1 MHAETV
7 KEVLS
12 APPFRPFVVHTV
24 SGASYLIDHPDFTM
38 LSRGGRSLYISL
50 PEGEGERVRIVDT
63 ALIERLEPAGT
74 SHSG

>member
-12 APPFRPFVVHTV
+12 ASPFQPFVVHTV
-24 SGASYLIDHPDFTM
+24 GGAKYLIDHPDFTM
-38 LSRGGRSLYISL
+38 LSREGRSLYISL

-74 SHSG
+74 SHAS

>member
-1 MHAETV
+1 
-7 KEVLS
+7 
-12 APPFRPFVVHTV
+12 
-24 SGASYLIDHPDFTM
+24 M